1 MDVTLIAR
9 DAHGRGSPDPR
20 VFDSEQIPAAE
31 GALADLRVTVGG
43 ADLAAPPVV
52 LPDFHH
58 KSNMEL
64 PSSVAVAT
72 RASVRPTLTSASVN
86 CGMALIALNS
96 PRPARAGIDEFYRRV
111 RARYPYPP
119 GMSTELSAR
128 DVLGCARD
136 GGAFAAE
143 RFGTGSSI
151 LERVEELGRLDLD
164 RYDGADRLQRE
175 LPGLVLQLARLR
187 FGMVGPT
194 NHFIE
199 LQEVEEVFDPET
211 AAKLGVAPGQ
221 MTLQYHAGGGVF
233 PGAVGAMFGRR
244 KHYPKQIRA
253 AMSVVKPLYHG
264 RSARSLSQLKQR
276 YRLYFAGGCPP
287 VPLDSDEGRRLML
300 ANAARSLPMSSAA
313 RPGNWSWTPPTTPS
327 TRRMSVAS
335 PPWCTGTTHAARTRP
350 NSCHRERPSPRRAR
364 RYWSRAPTGRRRTCV
379 SRADHLTRCT
389 PPAKGPEPW
398 SVISPAGGSLIRTR
412 STAPPCDS
420 STTTL
425 SRPARHISMTRAWT
439 RYSRCWS
446 GVGWSGPWPG
456 CARSRYCTEEDRD
469 CALDH
474 SGTAVGAAGAPGS
487 RDR

>member
-1 MDVTLIAR
+1 MTPEDYMDVTLIAR
-9 DAHGRGSPDPR
+9 DAHSAGGPAPR
-20 VFDSEQIPAAE
+20 VFDSEQIPAAQ
-31 GALADLRVTVGG
+31 GALADLRATVGG

-86 CGMALIALNS
+86 CGMALMALNS

-111 RARYPYPP
+111 RERYPYPP

-136 GGAFAAE
+136 GAAFAAE
-143 RFGTGSSI
+143 RFGTGTSL
-151 LERVEELGRLDLD
+151 LERVEESGRLDLD
-164 RYDGADRLQRE
+164 RYDGADRLRRE

-199 LQEVEEVFDPET
+199 LQEVEEVFDPDT
-211 AAKLGVAPGQ
+211 AAKLGVAQGQ

-244 KHYPKQIRA
+244 KHYPRQIRA

-264 RSARSLSQLKQR
+264 MSARSLSQLRQR

-300 ANAARSLPMSSAA
+300 ANAAAMNYGFAFRVAIYAGLRQIATEVFGGP
-313 RPGNWSWTPPTTPS
+313 PGQLVGTPRTTPS
-327 TRRMSVAS
+327 TRRRSAAG
-335 PPWCTGTTHAARTRP
+335 PPSCTGTTHAALTRR
-350 NSCHRERPSPRRAR
+350 NSCRRGPPSPRPAR
-364 RYWSRAPTGRRRTCV
+364 RCWSRAPTGRRRTCA
-379 SRADHLTRCT
+379 SQADRPTRCI
-389 PPAKGPEPW
+389 PPATAQAPW
-398 SVISPAGGSLIRTR
+398 SAISPAGGSPARTR
-412 STAPPCDS
+412 SSGPPCGS
-420 STTTL
+420 ATTTPP
-425 SRPARHISMTRAWT
+425 RPAPRISTTRAWT
-439 RYSRCWS
+439 RFSRC
-446 GVGWSGPWPG
+446 
-456 CARSRYCTEEDRD
+456 
-469 CALDH
+469 
-474 SGTAVGAAGAPGS
+474 
-487 RDR
+487 

>member
-9 DAHGRGSPDPR
+9 DAQSAGGPDPR
-20 VFDSEQIPAAE
+20 VFDSEQMPAAV

-72 RASVRPTLTSASVN
+72 RTSVRPTLTSASVN

-96 PRPARAGIDEFYRRV
+96 PRAGPDGNRRV
-111 RARYPYPP
+111 LPPRPRALPLSAGDEYGAVGPGCAGLCPRRRGVRGRTVWHRYVDSRARRR
-119 GMSTELSAR
+119 A
-128 DVLGCARD
+128 
-136 GGAFAAE
+136 
-143 RFGTGSSI
+143 
-151 LERVEELGRLDLD
+151 GRLDLD

-199 LQEVEEVFDPET
+199 LQEVEEVFDPDT
-211 AAKLGVAPGQ
+211 AAGLGVAPGQ
-221 MTLQYHAGGGVF
+221 MTLQYHAGGGRLR
-233 PGAVGAMFGRR
+233 AVGAMFGRR

-264 RSARSLSQLKQR
+264 MSARSLSQLKQR

-300 ANAARSLPMSSAA
+300 ANAAAMNYGFAFRIAIYAGLRQIATDVFGGPPGQLVVDSPHNSIYEETVGGEPAVVHRPTRAA
-313 RPGNWSWTPPTTPS
+313 L
-327 TRRMSVAS
+327 TRRS
-335 PPWCTGTTHAARTRP
+335 
-350 NSCHRERPSPRRAR
+350 SCRGRRPSPRPAR
-364 RYWSRAPTGRRRTCV
+364 RCWFRAPTGRRLPVCCGRIGRRTV
-379 SRADHLTRCT
+379 FRL
-389 PPAKGPEPW
+389 PW
-398 SVISPAGGSLIRTR
+398 R
-412 STAPPCDS
+412 
-420 STTTL
+420 
-425 SRPARHISMTRAWT
+425 RHR
-439 RYSRCWS
+439 
-446 GVGWSGPWPG
+446 G
-456 CARSRYCTEEDRD
+456 
-469 CALDH
+469 H
-474 SGTAVGAAGAPGS
+474 
-487 RDR
+487 